1 MIGNNLIPESPKTSV
16 KNKVGDT
23 SFIDENDIDVPYTE
37 LPRNYGDGEIRIGTF
52 LSLNDDIYSL
62 GFASLATNE
71 LIDTA
76 ILKEDAVRPTSNYMP
91 AKTPKGSFVL
101 P

>member
-1 MIGNNLIPESPKTSV
+1 MIGNNLIPESPKV
-16 KNKVGDT
+16 EPKNKVGDT

-37 LPRNYGDGEIRIGTF
+37 IPRNYGDGEIRVGTH
-52 LSLNDDIYSL
+52 LSLNEDIYSL
-62 GFASLATNE
+62 GFASLANNE

-76 ILKEDAVRPTSNYMP
+76 ILKEDAVRPTSSYTP
-91 AKTPKGSFVL
+91 AKTPKGSFL

>member
-16 KNKVGDT
+16 KNKVGNT

-37 LPRNYGDGEIRIGTF
+37 LPRNYGDGEIRIGTY

-62 GFASLATNE
+62 GFACLATNE
-71 LIDTA
+71 IIDNA
-76 ILKEDAVRPTSNYMP
+76 ILKEDAVRPTSSYLP
-91 AKTPKGSFVL
+91 AKTPKGSYI
-101 P
+101 

>member
-37 LPRNYGDGEIRIGTF
+37 LPRNYGDGEIRIGTY

-91 AKTPKGSFVL
+91 AKTPKGSFVM